1 MSRVNRKKCAA
12 LASCVMTLTAMTVS
26 AAAAADDSTTAAE
39 NQEAAGAPA
48 DRREAAAQKHVDD
61 AAAVV
66 RKMSG
71 EPRIKELL
79 HQAKGV
85 VIVPTYGRAALG
97 IGVSGGA
104 GVLLV
109 KRDGENWSE
118 PIFYNLGGLSAGV
131 QAGAEGGALAL
142 ILNNDKAVNVFMRK
156 NTFSLSA
163 DSGLAVVNWSKLAQG
178 SVGIG
183 DITAWGE
190 TKGLFG
196 NVLSI
201 AINDIRF
208 NQNLTDAYYHLNLS
222 PTDVISGRVKSARS
236 DILRQ
241 SLATTPS
248 PRTSGSSASG
258 TESTGKPGSGN

>member
-1 MSRVNRKKCAA
+1 MSRVNRKKCAT
-12 LASCVMTLTAMTVS
+12 LASCVITVTAITVS
-26 AAAAADDSTTAAE
+26 SLAAADNGTNAPE

-61 AAAVV
+61 ATVVV
-66 RKMSG
+66 RKMSN
-71 EPRIKELL
+71 EPRIQELL

-142 ILNNDKAVNVFMRK
+142 ILNNDKAVDVFMRK

-163 DSGLAVVNWSKLAQG
+163 DSGLTVVNWSKLVQG
-178 SVGIG
+178 SAGIG
-183 DITAWGE
+183 DVTAWGE

-196 NVLSI
+196 NLASI
-201 AINDIRF
+201 GINDIRF

-222 PTDVISGRVKSARS
+222 PNDVIAGRVKSARS
-236 DILRQ
+236 DTLKQ
-241 SLATTPS
+241 SLTAIPS
-248 PRTSGSSASG
+248 PRTSGSSAGGS
-258 TESTGKPGSGN
+258 ESSGKPASGQ

>member
-12 LASCVMTLTAMTVS
+12 LASCVLTLTAMTVP
-26 AAAAADDSTTAAE
+26 ATAAADETASVAE
-39 NQEAAGAPA
+39 SLEAAGSAA

-61 AAAVV
+61 AAVVV
-66 RKMSG
+66 RKMSA
-71 EPRIKELL
+71 EPRVKEFL

-97 IGVSGGA
+97 IGVSGGP
-104 GVLLV
+104 GVLLI

-142 ILNNDKAVNVFMRK
+142 ILNNDKAINVFMRK
-156 NTFSLSA
+156 NTFSLNA
-163 DSGLAVVNWSKLAQG
+163 DSGLTVVNWSKLAQG

-183 DITAWGE
+183 DVTAWSE

-196 NVLSI
+196 NLVSLG
-201 AINDIRF
+201 INDIRF

-222 PTDVISGRVKSARS
+222 PNDVISGRVKNARS
-236 DILRQ
+236 DTLRQ

-248 PRTSGSSASG
+248 PRTSGTSAGGSESS
-258 TESTGKPGSGN
+258 GKPPGSQ